1 MLTQENSTTRVFYS
15 QGNAALKSM
24 GQVLINDVSGR
35 GQFHFG
41 VLKKPVNPGAD
52 ITKQG
57 DQPAGIDE
65 GIIFGSIFQE
75 DTIVG
80 CISLSP

>member
-1 MLTQENSTTRVFYS
+1 MAGFTCTTRVSYS
-15 QGNAALKSM
+15 KGNATLKSM
-24 GQVLINDVSGR
+24 GQVLVNDVSGR
-35 GQFHFG
+35 GQFHIG
-41 VLKKPVNPGAD
+41 VLKEPVNPGAD

-65 GIIFGSIFQE
+65 GIIFGSIFRK
-75 DTIVG
+75 DTIMG